1 MTPETRQH
9 LTRSAIV
16 ARARAAIARGT
27 VYKLGAGGRLKNP
40 GVGAELDCS
49 GFVAVALG
57 VDRYLEPWLP
67 HYEGGDWLET
77 SALVRDA
84 QSPWG
89 FVAAV
94 PWTEARPGDL
104 LVWGDRGKGQ
114 GHVGIVATSGPV
126 GPLTVVHCSN
136 GNFKKTGDA
145 IRETDSGIFARN
157 GAIVARV
164 AWVVDDAAATGEA
177 A

>member
-1 MTPETRQH
+1 MTAPIPQKP
-9 LTRSAIV
+9 TRSAIV
-16 ARARAAIARGT
+16 ARARAAIGKGT
-27 VYKLGAGGRLKNP
+27 AYKLGAGGRLKNP
-40 GVGAELDCS
+40 GVGSELDCS
-49 GFVAVALG
+49 GFVAVVLG

-89 FVAAV
+89 FVAHQLWAD
-94 PWTEARPGDL
+94 AKPGDL
-104 LVWGDRGKGQ
+104 VVWGDRGHGQ
-114 GHVGIVATSGPV
+114 GHVGIVATVDSAGPK
-126 GPLTVVHCSN
+126 TVVHCSA
-136 GNFKKTGDA
+136 GNYRTSGDA
-145 IRETDSGIFARN
+145 IRETSASLFQRN

-164 AWVVDDAAATGEA
+164 AWVEDEFSGEA

>member
-1 MTPETRQH
+1 MKRHEV
-9 LTRSAIV
+9 V
-16 ARARAAIARGT
+16 ARAREAIGKGT
-27 VYKLGAGGRLKNP
+27 AYKLGAGGRLKNP
-40 GVGAELDCS
+40 GIGSELDCS
-49 GFVAVALG
+49 GFAAVVLG

-89 FVAAV
+89 FVTEV
-94 PWTEARPGDL
+94 PWLEAKPGDL

-114 GHVGIVATSGPV
+114 GHVGVVVSVDASGPK
-126 GPLTVVHCSN
+126 TVVHCSS
-136 GNFKKTGDA
+136 GNWRTTGDA
-145 IRETDSGIFARN
+145 IRETTASIFQRN

-164 AWVVDDAAATGEA
+164 AWVTDEISGEA